1 MNLSGSPFDFL
12 YAFLGGLAVSLTP
25 CVFPLIP
32 VTAGYIG
39 LEAAG
44 SRIKGFVFGFIYVTG
59 VAVTYAALGM
69 AASLTGSLFGRI
81 SAHPLTHLLVGI
93 IIFIFGLAMFDLFV
107 IPQPRAIRLPSLQKG
122 DIISTFVLG
131 LCSGFVV
138 APCTTPV
145 LGSIL
150 VLLSHK
156 SNVVYG
162 GFLLLCFAYG
172 MGAILLISAVFS
184 TFLITLP
191 RAGAWMGILKKVYAF
206 VLIAAGVVFII
217 NAIRRL
223 AL

>member
-1 MNLSGSPFDFL
+1 MNLSGNPLDFF

-39 LEAAG
+39 IEAAG
-44 SRIKGFVFGFIYVTG
+44 SRVKGFVFGFIYVSG

-69 AASLTGSLFGRI
+69 AASLTGTLFGRI
-81 SAHPLTHLLVGI
+81 SAHPVTNIAVGVI
-93 IIFIFGLAMFDLFV
+93 VCIFGFAMFDLFH
-107 IPQPRAIRLPSLQKG
+107 IPVPQVVKQSSLEKG
-122 DIISTFVLG
+122 NIISTFVLG
-131 LCSGFVV
+131 LTSGFVI

-156 SNVVYG
+156 SNVAYG

-172 MGAILLISAVFS
+172 MGVILLISAVFS
-184 TFLITLP
+184 TFLTTLP
-191 RAGAWMGILKKVYAF
+191 KAGAWMGIIKKTYALI
-206 VLIAAGVVFII
+206 LIAAGVYFIVQ
-217 NAIRRL
+217 ALRRL
-223 AL
+223 VI

>member
-12 YAFLGGLAVSLTP
+12 LAFAGGLAMSLTP

-39 LEAAG
+39 VRAAG
-44 SRIKGFVFGFIYVTG
+44 SRMKGTALGFVYVTG
-59 VAVTYAALGM
+59 VALTYAGLGIG
-69 AASLTGSLFGRI
+69 ASLTGSLFGKI
-81 SAHPLTHLLVGI
+81 SALPWTRLGVGVI
-93 IIFIFGLAMFDLFV
+93 IVIFGLAMLDAFN
-107 IPQPRAIRLPSLQKG
+107 ISMPRTGKMPSLRKG
-122 DIISTFVLG
+122 CYFSTFILG
-131 LCSGFVV
+131 LSSGFAV

-172 MGAILLISAVFS
+172 MGAILLVSAVFG
-184 TFLITLP
+184 TFLTTLP
-191 RAGAWMGILKKVYAF
+191 KAGVWMSVVKKVYAA
-206 VLIAAGVVFII
+206 VLLAAGVYFIVD
-217 NAIRRL
+217 AIRRL
-223 AL
+223 LL

>member
-1 MNLSGSPFDFL
+1 MNLSGNPLDFL

-39 LEAAG
+39 IEAAG
-44 SRIKGFVFGFIYVTG
+44 SRAKGFVFGFIYVSG

-81 SAHPLTHLLVGI
+81 SAHPFTNLAVGI
-93 IIFIFGLAMFDLFV
+93 IICVFGLAMFDLFLV
-107 IPQPRAIRLPSLQKG
+107 PVPRIVRMPSLQKG
-122 DIISTFVLG
+122 NGISTFVLG
-131 LCSGFVV
+131 LSSGFVV

-184 TFLITLP
+184 TFLTTLP
-191 RAGAWMGILKKVYAF
+191 KAGAWMGILKKAYA
-206 VLIAAGVVFII
+206 LILVAAGVYFII
-217 NAIRRL
+217 NALRRL
-223 AL
+223 IS

>member
-1 MNLSGSPFDFL
+1 MNLSGSPLDFI

-39 LEAAG
+39 VEAAG
-44 SRIKGFVFGFIYVTG
+44 SRIKGLILGFIYVSG

-69 AASLTGSLFGRI
+69 IASLTGSLFGRI
-81 SAHPLTHLLVGI
+81 SANPFTNLAVGVVI
-93 IIFIFGLAMFDLFV
+93 CVFGLAMFDLFH
-107 IPQPRAIRLPSLQKG
+107 IPLPQVVKHSPLKKG

-131 LCSGFVV
+131 LSSGFVI

-156 SNVVYG
+156 SNVAYG
-162 GFLLLCFAYG
+162 GFLLLSFAYG
-172 MGAILLISAVFS
+172 MGAILLITAVFS
-184 TFLITLP
+184 TVLTTLP
-191 RAGAWMGILKKVYAF
+191 KAGAWMNIIKKLYALILVC
-206 VLIAAGVVFII
+206 AGAYFII
-217 NAIRRL
+217 NAVRRL
-223 AL
+223 IV